1 MSMGIT
7 FEIALEVSVK
17 EGARDTVDQAT
28 SRVHGVPN
36 PEEVAIH
43 GTMDGTDPIPITPSP
58 A

>member
-1 MSMGIT
+1 MGIT
-7 FEIALEVSVK
+7 FEITLEVSVK